1 MSQATLGQQKSMEL
15 VIPVK
20 SLAAAQRLVARV
32 EAVNYALLRQRILS
46 AVAVC
51 SIVWLASLWLAAA
64 IAQAQESP
72 SNESSISVSQP
83 SIAQPSIAATEPSHL
98 VLSMVDRSERESN
111 ALQNAE
117 IQPVIPQAAG
127 QHKAILLPS
136 DSRGSEYASLAA
148 LASYPSSSLLNTLQ
162 AKGAGPID
170 TGSRA
175 GDSKPVVY
183 KLGAVNLVIN
193 GLPDSFSVPSA
204 GSGVAAAR

>member
-1 MSQATLGQQKSMEL
+1 MRKANQIKQQSMALRPVRSLG
-15 VIPVK
+15 
-20 SLAAAQRLVARV
+20 AAQRLVICV
-32 EAVNYALLRQRILS
+32 EAASYALLRRRILS

-83 SIAQPSIAATEPSHL
+83 SIVQPSIAATEPSHL
-98 VLSMVDRSERESN
+98 VLSMVDRSERESS
-111 ALQNAE
+111 ALQNSAT
-117 IQPVIPQAAG
+117 QPFNPLTAG
-127 QHKAILLPS
+127 QHNKVLLPS

-148 LASYPSSSLLNTLQ
+148 LASSPSSSLLNTLQ

-175 GDSKPVVY
+175 RDNKPVVY
-183 KLGAVNLVIN
+183 RLGAVNLVIN
-193 GLPDSFSVPSA
+193 GLPDSFSVSSVSSSVA
-204 GSGVAAAR
+204 GAR